1 MFRSAQNLV
10 FMYQK
15 EVFKEL
21 MEQFISGEISSE
33 GKAMLLSMLDNPQYS
48 EELNTILRENY
59 DSVEIPSISSKATE
73 KFIKELGKKTES
85 SQKTK
90 ESSVLEL
97 FNWRKIA
104 VAASVL
110 VAIGI
115 GTLVFL
121 QKNNQ
126 SSVVVV
132 SRGIEDKEPGK
143 IGAILTLSN
152 GSKIVLDSVGNGLLA
167 NQNNTIVSKKKG
179 GVVYTATNGAQ
190 TVYNTM
196 TTPRAHQYNLELSD
210 GTKVWL
216 NASSSITFPTSF
228 AANERKV
235 ILTGEAY
242 FEVAKDKKRPFRVSV
257 NDMQVNVLGTHFNV
271 NAYSDEDVVN
281 TTLLEGSVLLT
292 EKNRKVLLRPGQQAQ
307 TEKSG
312 SIIVKD
318 DVNLEEVMGWKNGVF
333 YFENASLQ
341 SVLRQ
346 VSRWYDVD
354 VVFENGVPSR
364 TFEGEIQRNLQ
375 LSQVLKILEKNKV
388 HFKIDGKIL
397 RVMP

>member
-1 MFRSAQNLV
+1 
-10 FMYQK
+10 MYQK
-15 EVFKEL
+15 EVFNEL
-21 MEQFISGEISSE
+21 MEQFISGEITSE
-33 GKAMLLSMLDNPQYS
+33 GKTMLLSMLDNPQYS
-48 EELNTILRENY
+48 EELNAILRENY
-59 DSVEIPSISSKATE
+59 DSVEIPTVSPDVTK
-73 KFIKELGKKTES
+73 KFIEELRKKMDAS
-85 SQKTK
+85 SKTK
-90 ESSVLEL
+90 ESSVIRL

-115 GTLVFL
+115 GTFALF
-121 QKNNQ
+121 QKRDQ
-126 SSVVVV
+126 SPVMVASKE
-132 SRGIEDKEPGK
+132 SNDKEPGK
-143 IGAILTLSN
+143 TGAILTLSD
-152 GSKIVLDSVGNGLLA
+152 GSKIVLDSAGNGLLA
-167 NQNNTIVSKKKG
+167 NQNNTAVLKKNG
-179 GVVYTATNGAQ
+179 GVVYKAGSGTQ
-190 TVYNTM
+190 VVYNTM
-196 TTPRAHQYNLELSD
+196 TTPRARQYNLELSD

-235 ILTGEAY
+235 TLTGEAY

-271 NAYSDEDVVN
+271 NAYDDEATVN

-292 EKNRKVLLRPGQQAQ
+292 EKGKKVLLKPGQQAQ
-307 TEKSG
+307 KQKLG
-312 SIIVKD
+312 AIVVND
-318 DVNLEEVMGWKNGVF
+318 NVNLEEVMGWKNGVF

-341 SVLRQ
+341 MVLRQ
-346 VSRWYDVD
+346 LSRWYDVD
-354 VVFENGVPSR
+354 VVFEKGIPER

-388 HFKIDGKIL
+388 HFKIDGNVL

>member
-1 MFRSAQNLV
+1 
-10 FMYQK
+10 MYQK

-21 MEQFISGEISSE
+21 MEQFISGEITSE
-33 GKAMLLSMLDNPQYS
+33 GKTMLLAMLDNPQYS
-48 EELNTILRENY
+48 EELNAILRENY
-59 DSVEIPSISSKATE
+59 DSVEIPSITPE
-73 KFIKELGKKTES
+73 VTGKFIKELREKMNTS
-85 SQKTK
+85 SKTK
-90 ESSVLEL
+90 ESSVFGL
-97 FNWRKIA
+97 FNWKKIA

-115 GTLVFL
+115 GTHVLF
-121 QKNNQ
+121 QKSDQ
-126 SSVVVV
+126 SPVAVASKG
-132 SRGIEDKEPGK
+132 SDDKEPGK
-143 IGAILTLSN
+143 TGAILTLSN
-152 GSKIVLDSVGNGLLA
+152 GSKIVLDSAGNGLLA
-167 NQNNTIVSKKKG
+167 NQNNTAVSKKNG
-179 GVVYTATNGAQ
+179 GVVYTAGSDAQ
-190 TVYNTM
+190 AVYNTM
-196 TTPRAHQYNLELSD
+196 TTPRARQYNLELSD

-257 NDMQVNVLGTHFNV
+257 NDMQVNVLGTHFNI
-271 NAYSDEDVVN
+271 NAYDDEAAVN

-292 EKNRKVLLRPGQQAQ
+292 EKGKKVLLKPGQQAQ
-307 TEKSG
+307 KQKSG
-312 SIIVKD
+312 VIIVND
-318 DVNLEEVMGWKNGVF
+318 NVNLDEVMGWKNGVF
-333 YFENASLQ
+333 YFDNASLQ
-341 SVLRQ
+341 TVLRQ
-346 VSRWYDVD
+346 LSRWYDVD
-354 VVFENGVPSR
+354 VVFEKGTPTR

>member
-1 MFRSAQNLV
+1 
-10 FMYQK
+10 MYQN

-21 MEQFISGEISSE
+21 MEQFISGEISPE
-33 GKAMLLSMLDNPQYS
+33 GKAILLPMLDNPQYS
-48 EELNTILRENY
+48 EELDAILRENY
-59 DSVEIPSISSKATE
+59 DSVEIPSISSETTE
-73 KFIKELGKKTES
+73 KFIKELREKINTSSKTTES
-85 SQKTK
+85 S
-90 ESSVLEL
+90 VFGL
-97 FNWRKIA
+97 FNWKKIA

-110 VAIGI
+110 VTIGI
-115 GTLVFL
+115 GTLVLF
-121 QKNNQ
+121 QKSDQ
-126 SSVVVV
+126 SS
-132 SRGIEDKEPGK
+132 IEVASKGSDDKEPGK
-143 IGAILTLSN
+143 TGAILTLSN
-152 GSKIVLDSVGNGLLA
+152 GSKIVLDSVGNGLLT
-167 NQNNTIVSKKKG
+167 NQNNTAVSKKNG
-179 GVVYTATNGAQ
+179 GVVYTASSDAE

-196 TTPRAHQYNLELSD
+196 TTPRARQYNLELSD

-271 NAYSDEDVVN
+271 NAYGDEDAVN

-292 EKNRKVLLRPGQQAQ
+292 EKGKKLLLKPGQQAQ

-312 SIIVKD
+312 AIVLKD
-318 DVNLEEVMGWKNGVF
+318 NVNLEEVMGWKNGVF

-341 SVLRQ
+341 AVLRQ

-354 VVFENGVPSR
+354 VVFEKGVPTR

-388 HFKIDGKIL
+388 RFKIDGKIL